1 MEISEIT
8 AFIITLA
15 PTISA
20 VIGMIVTIVVGI
32 KKIRSASDDTL
43 NRVKQANL
51 DTLEECR
58 KQNAEVIQNVAQI
71 AQKNDELTRENAE
84 LKRDMRKIMA
94 KLNHVHIKDD
104 K

>member
-1 MEISEIT
+1 MLRRMKTMAINEIT
-8 AFIITLA
+8 ALIMSMA

-20 VIGMIVTIVVGI
+20 VIGIIVSIAVGI
-32 KKIRSASDDTL
+32 KRI
-43 NRVKQANL
+43 KQANR

-58 KQNAEVIQNVAQI
+58 KQNAAVVENVAQI
-71 AQKNDELTRENAE
+71 AQNNEDLRRENEE
-84 LKRDMRKIMA
+84 LKRDLRKVMA

>member
-1 MEISEIT
+1 MAINEIT
-8 AFIITLA
+8 ALIMSLA

-20 VIGMIVTIVVGI
+20 VIGIIISVVVGI
-32 KKIRSASDDTL
+32 KRI
-43 NRVKQANL
+43 KQANT

-58 KQNAEVIQNVAQI
+58 KQNASVVKNVAQI

-84 LKRDMRKIMA
+84 LKRDLRKVMA
-94 KLNHVHIKDD
+94 KLNHVHFEED